1 MWAIEAMDI
10 GPDDRVLEIGCGHG
24 VAVSLLCERRAR
36 VTAIDRSAKMIDA
49 ATARNRKHIASGRA
63 EVIRASLRDADL
75 GDRQFDKVF
84 AIHVH
89 AMWDEPENL
98 DVVRRHLAPGGA
110 LYLVHQHPGWGDPRD
125 TKPLERLVT
134 SVLRERGFSVGEP
147 LVGEPGGTP
156 TVAIVAR

>member
-1 MWAIEAMDI
+1 MIAACPTPLLRRDSCGRSRI

-75 GDRQFDKVF
+75 GDRQFD
-84 AIHVH
+84 
-89 AMWDEPENL
+89 
-98 DVVRRHLAPGGA
+98 
-110 LYLVHQHPGWGDPRD
+110 
-125 TKPLERLVT
+125 
-134 SVLRERGFSVGEP
+134 
-147 LVGEPGGTP
+147 
-156 TVAIVAR
+156 